1 MKYHRGLQPVRLWGV
16 LGFTPMR
23 SLRFLPLLALALVG
37 ALRAAD
43 APAAEPLPKADF
55 VSAFNGKDLA
65 GWKDAKDNKFWKVVD
80 GVLVG
85 ENDEK
90 LKGNML
96 YTEKPYGDVIIS
108 LECRFTG
115 EIDSGI
121 MVRRDK
127 SGKKDMQMQIGVS
140 RSLKKDM
147 TCTFYVG
154 KYPEAGWA
162 PKVEKLWKKDE
173 WNKIVFRA
181 KGDTY
186 TVWLNGEQVS
196 NYVDAGY
203 PKAAPVGLQVHGG
216 VKMKVEYRNIA
227 IGEIK

>member
-1 MKYHRGLQPVRLWGV
+1 
-16 LGFTPMR
+16 MR
-23 SLRFLPLLALALVG
+23 SLRFLSLLAVALA
-37 ALRAAD
+37 ATLRAAD
-43 APAAEPLPKADF
+43 APASEPVPKAEF
-55 VSAFNGKDLA
+55 VSAFNGKDLT
-65 GWKDAKDNKFWKVVD
+65 GWKDAKENKFWKVVD

-90 LKGNML
+90 MKGNML
-96 YTEKPYGDVIIS
+96 YTEKAYGDVIVS
-108 LECRFTG
+108 LECRFSG

-127 SGKKDMQMQIGVS
+127 AGKKDMQMQIGVS

-147 TCTFYVG
+147 TCAYYVG

-162 PKVEKLWKKDE
+162 PKVEKLWKKDG
-173 WNKIVFRA
+173 WNQIVFRA

-196 NYVDAGY
+196 QLTDPAY
-203 PKAAPVGLQVHGG
+203 PSPYSVGLQIHPGL
-216 VKMKVEYRNIA
+216 KMKVEYRNIQLA
-227 IGEIK
+227 ELK

>member
-1 MKYHRGLQPVRLWGV
+1 
-16 LGFTPMR
+16 MR
-23 SLRFLPLLALALVG
+23 SLRLLPLLALAMVG

-55 VSAFNGKDLA
+55 VPAFNGKDLT

-96 YTEKPYGDVIIS
+96 YTEKAYGDVIIS
-108 LECRFTG
+108 LECRFSG

-127 SGKKDMQMQIGVS
+127 SGKKDLQMQIGVS

-196 NYVDAGY
+196 NYVDSAY
-203 PKAAPVGLQVHGG
+203 PTPYSVGLQIHGG
-216 VKMKVEYRNIA
+216 LKMKVEYRDIQIA
-227 IGEIK
+227 ELK

>member
-1 MKYHRGLQPVRLWGV
+1 M
-16 LGFTPMR
+16 T
-23 SLRFLPLLALALVG
+23 SLRLLSLLALALAATV
-37 ALRAAD
+37 RAAD
-43 APAAEPLPKADF
+43 APAAEPVPKAEF
-55 VSAFNGKDLA
+55 VAGFNGKDLT
-65 GWKDAKDNKFWKVVD
+65 GWKDAKDNKYWKVVD

-96 YTEKPYGDVIIS
+96 YTEKAYGDVIVS
-108 LECRFTG
+108 LECRFSG

-127 SGKKDMQMQIGVS
+127 AGKKDMQMQIGVS

-147 TCTFYVG
+147 TCAFYVG

-162 PKVEKLWKKDE
+162 PKVEKLWKKDD

-196 NYVDAGY
+196 QLTDPAY
-203 PKAAPVGLQVHGG
+203 PTPYSVGLQIHAGL
-216 VKMKVEYRNIA
+216 KMKVEYRNIQLA
-227 IGEIK
+227 EIK